1 MVNRYQNNYSSE
13 SDIDNSKGSNY
24 FRDLISNFQYVEKQ
38 KTTFYL
44 FNDFLKI
51 LSTIYKN

>member
-13 SDIDNSKGSNY
+13 SDINNYKGSNY
-24 FRDLISNFQYVEKQ
+24 FRDPISNFQYIEKQ

-51 LSTIYKN
+51 LSIYKN

>member
-13 SDIDNSKGSNY
+13 SDINNSKGSNY
-24 FRDLISNFQYVEKQ
+24 FRDPISNFQYIEKQ

-51 LSTIYKN
+51 LSIYKN